1 MALTQQEF
9 SLPSDFV
16 ILSTSDLN
24 GNILDYNKGFRDA
37 SGYSDAELK
46 GKNHNILRHPDVPK
60 EVFQEYW
67 ATLSNGHPWCGVLK
81 NKRKNGDFYWVQASV
96 APIIEHG
103 YTTGFL
109 AIKYPATREKIAL
122 AEQLYSD
129 VRAGKAYTPCHKTI
143 KRGVKLLPAIAST
156 LALVVMVSMLL
167 MGISLAMPMLTG
179 LGIVG
184 TIATIYLVNKLFL
197 SIRPNVVQQEAIE
210 SLANGHFRSKIEGN
224 DPWTDAL
231 NMIRLRIGAAAAY
244 QYDAIQHAIELK
256 NYAEDMAEKA
266 KAASNAKSEFLA
278 NMSHEI
284 RTPMNAIIGLSELSL
299 AESDHAILIKRMR
312 QIHKSGALLLD
323 IINDVLD
330 FSKIEAGKLV
340 IEHRPFNFIDLI
352 ESLVSLFRQI
362 AVEKDLILN
371 VYVDPEIASVYV
383 GDALRL
389 RQVLTNLLG
398 NALKFTHRGE
408 VALIVNLVSHQDGKR
423 WFKFSVSDTG
433 LGIDG
438 SKIASLFDV
447 FSQADTSITRKF
459 GGSGLGL
466 AISHQLVLAM
476 GGFRIEVQSQL
487 GEGSTFSFEL
497 PVIEASAAEVE
508 FVVATKKEIKNEA
521 LVRFEGRVLL
531 VDDHYLNQEVAGT
544 MLKKMGLSVDLANN
558 GLIAS
563 EKAKENNYDLIIMDI
578 QMPVMN
584 GYEATRIIR
593 AAGIQTP
600 IVALTAAAMIEDQ
613 EKAMQA
619 GMNEHLGKPFK
630 KVELVQMLSRWLTH
644 KTIDVLHEVVSTGE
658 KQSDIYFDRAEALDN
673 LDGDEVL
680 YDELLLDFRKDL
692 MNDYYPWIDQLK
704 ALQQDSSDAQWKQ
717 LKTTIHI
724 LKGVSGVVCTTL
736 IHTHTVEIEL
746 LLKQHILPSEAQID
760 AWAQAMRE
768 TVQRIQ

>member
-9 SLPSDFV
+9 SLPSDLV

-24 GNILDYNKGFRDA
+24 GNIIDYNAGFRDA
-37 SGYSDAELK
+37 SGYSDDELK

-60 EVFQEYW
+60 EVFQDYW
-67 ATLSNGHPWCGVLK
+67 KTIKTGRPWCGIVK
-81 NKRKNGDFYWVQASV
+81 NKRKNGDFYWVQSAV
-96 APIIEHG
+96 APIIENG

-109 AIKYPATREKIAL
+109 SIRYPATREQVAF
-122 AEQLYSD
+122 AERVYAD
-129 VRAGKAYTPCHKTI
+129 VRAGKAYTPCSKKI
-143 KRGVKLLPAIAST
+143 KRGANLVPVFASA
-156 LALVVMVSMLL
+156 LALLVTVSMLL
-167 MGISLAMPMLTG
+167 MGISLAMPILTG

-197 SIRPNVVQQEAIE
+197 TIRPNVVQKEAIE
-210 SLANGHFRSKIEGN
+210 SLANGYFRSKIEGD

-231 NMIRLRIGAAAAY
+231 NMIRLRIGASAAY

-299 AESDHAILIKRMR
+299 SESDHDILIKRMR
-312 QIHKSGALLLD
+312 QIHKSGILLLD

-330 FSKIEAGKLV
+330 FSKIEAGKLI
-340 IEHRPFNFIDLI
+340 IERRPFNFIDLI
-352 ESLVSLFRQI
+352 ESLASLFSQI

-371 VYVDPEIASVYV
+371 VYVDPAIASVYV

-408 VALIVNLVSHQDGKR
+408 VALSVKLVSHQDGR
-423 WFKFSVSDTG
+423 SCFMFSVADTG
-433 LGIDG
+433 LGIDA
-438 SKIASLFDV
+438 SKIDSLFDV

-476 GGFRIEVQSQL
+476 GGLSIDVQSQL
-487 GEGSTFSFEL
+487 GVGSTFSFEL
-497 PVIEASAAEVE
+497 PVIEATAAQIESVVE
-508 FVVATKKEIKNEA
+508 AKKEIKNEG
-521 LVRFEGRVLL
+521 LVRFEGRILL

-544 MLKKMGLSVDLANN
+544 MLKKMGLDVDFANN
-558 GLIAS
+558 GLIAT
-563 EKAKENNYDLIIMDI
+563 EKAKENHYDLILMDI

-593 AAGIQTP
+593 EAGIQTP

-613 EKAMQA
+613 DKAMQA

-630 KVELVQMLSRWLTH
+630 KSELVQMLSRWLMS
-644 KTIDVLHEVVSTGE
+644 KTVDVSHEVISTGE
-658 KQSDIYFDRAEALDN
+658 KKSDIYFDRVEALDN
-673 LDGDEVL
+673 LDGDEAL

-692 MNDYYPWIDQLK
+692 INDYYPCIDQLK
-704 ALQQDSSDAQWKQ
+704 ALKQDSSDEQWKQ
-717 LKTTIHI
+717 LKATIHT

-736 IHTHTVEIEL
+736 IHKHTVEIEA
-746 LLKQHILPSEAQID
+746 LLKQHLVPSELEVD
-760 AWAQAMRE
+760 AWAQAMQE
-768 TVQRIQ
+768 TVQRIA